1 MKHTPPDPNIAEL
14 LKPLR
19 QHGWSWDTE
28 SGKFTSGKTAI
39 DDSIPWITQNLDFD
53 CFLWN
58 RVFFH
63 TAAKQK
69 MVHTH
74 CQTCFKVVVMPRTFT
89 ELLRLEEY
97 QETCGLRCKC
107 GIETREYVGR
117 AYGGYF
123 YSWEPGEL
131 SEVLLG
137 SSGKPVA
144 DDHDGLTFHALM
156 VNDTEALRKGQ
167 LKYEKIVKDMAEHVQ
182 IGDTPIPV
190 ILKRG
195 CTEFERDCGPTDQPR
210 YRHISDE
217 QLALEGDVDEYVD
230 YEHGKFTS
238 TQPEVVKDAIR
249 MVWADFAHFIGDMT
263 YVEWLGYSLSVPP
276 VTYHEEE

>member
-1 MKHTPPDPNIAEL
+1 MKHKPADPNLVQL

-19 QHGWSWDTE
+19 QHGWYWDAE
-28 SGKFTSGKTAI
+28 SGKFTSGKTSL

-53 CFLWN
+53 CYLWN

-63 TAAKQK
+63 TAARQK

-74 CQTCFKVVVMPRTFT
+74 CQTCFKVVVMPRTFA

-131 SEVLLG
+131 EFQAYATVGGGMTGRYL
-137 SSGKPVA
+137 V
-144 DDHDGLTFHALM
+144 
-156 VNDTEALRKGQ
+156 VNDTDALRKGQ
-167 LKYEKIVKDMAEHVQ
+167 LKYDRIVADMAEHVQ
-182 IGDTPIPV
+182 IGDTAIPV

-195 CTEFERDCGPTDQPR
+195 CTEFERDCGPTNDPR

-217 QLALEGDVDEYVD
+217 QLALEDAIAEYVD

-238 TQPEVVKDAIR
+238 VQPEVVKDGIR
-249 MVWADFAHFIGDMT
+249 MMWADFAHFIGDMT
-263 YVEWLGYSLSVPP
+263 YVEWLGRSLSVPP
-276 VTYHEEE
+276 VTYHEGYHEAEEE

>member
-19 QHGWSWDTE
+19 PHGWKWDTE

-53 CFLWN
+53 CYLWN
-58 RVFFH
+58 KIFFH
-63 TAAKQK
+63 TVAKQT

-74 CQTCFKVVVMPRTFT
+74 CQTCLKVVVAPRTFT

-107 GIETREYVGR
+107 GIETREHVGR

-123 YSWEPGEL
+123 YSWEPG
-131 SEVLLG
+131 
-137 SSGKPVA
+137 
-144 DDHDGLTFHALM
+144 ALM
-156 VNDTEALRKGQ
+156 EMIYQQDLNSDGNKPMFRIVDDRWAQHKGQ
-167 LKYEKIVKDMAEHVQ
+167 LKYDRIVADMREHVQ

-195 CTEFERDCGPTDQPR
+195 CTEFERDLGPTDEPR

-217 QLALEGDVDEYVD
+217 QIALEDAVNEHVD

-263 YVEWLGYSLSVPP
+263 YVEWLGHSLSVPP
-276 VTYHEEE
+276 VTYHESK

>member
-1 MKHTPPDPNIAEL
+1 MKHPPANPNIADL

-19 QHGWSWDTE
+19 QHGWYWDTE
-28 SGKFTSGKTAI
+28 TGKFTSGTTHI
-39 DDSIPWITQNLDFD
+39 DDSLPWITQNLDFD
-53 CFLWN
+53 CYLWN
-58 RVFFH
+58 SIFFK
-63 TAAKQK
+63 TVAKQK

-74 CQTCFKVVVMPRTFT
+74 CQTCFKVVVAPRTFT

-97 QETCGLRCKC
+97 QQDCGLRCKC

-131 SEVLLG
+131 EFQAYEEEG
-137 SSGKPVA
+137 G
-144 DDHDGLTFHALM
+144 GLAGQYLV
-156 VNDTEALRKGQ
+156 VNDTEALRKGR
-167 LKYEKIVKDMAEHVQ
+167 LKYDRIVKDMAEHVQ
-182 IGDTPIPV
+182 IGDTPVPV

-217 QLALEGDVDEYVD
+217 QIALEACVDEHVE
-230 YEHGKFTS
+230 YEHCKFTS
-238 TQPEVVKDAIR
+238 TQPEAVKDGIR
-249 MVWADFAHFIGDMT
+249 RTWADFAHFIGDMT
-263 YVEWLGYSLSVPP
+263 YVPWLGRSLSVPP
-276 VTYHEEE
+276 VTYHEGYHEAE